1 MIATGTWVI
10 LKDPRKKEEESVIH
24 LLNET
29 KDRIA
34 QEKSS
39 ELTTNILEVVSA
51 GEHCRDLKLFKLG
64 AKVILDPRMPC
75 AVINIEENEDKEDDY
90 VLVVQENQ
98 VMMVL

>member
-10 LKDPRKKEEESVIH
+10 LKDPREKEEDNGII
-24 LLNET
+24 LLDET
-29 KDRIA
+29 KNRIA
-34 QEKSS
+34 QKTSE

-51 GEHCRDLKLFKLG
+51 GRHCKDLKLFKTG

-75 AVINIEENEDKEDDY
+75 AVINTEMHEDKEDDY

-98 VMMVL
+98 VMVVL